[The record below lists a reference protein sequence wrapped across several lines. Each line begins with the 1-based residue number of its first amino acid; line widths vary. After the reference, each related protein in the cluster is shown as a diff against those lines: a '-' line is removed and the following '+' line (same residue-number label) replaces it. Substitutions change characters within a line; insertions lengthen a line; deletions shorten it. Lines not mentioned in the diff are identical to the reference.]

1 MSMLAPDLPDAEVL
15 DLFAGSGAL
24 GLEAL
29 SRGARHA
36 TFVERER
43 VALDALK
50 RNIEELGARD
60 LTTVVTSDALRYL
73 EDVDDLSFDIAFADP
88 PYGRGLAARTLD
100 RFQRGPFA
108 RILAL
113 EHHDDDR
120 LTSPEGSRLRR
131 YGATR
136 IVLVPSTAGREE
148 SR

>member
-43 VALDALK
+43 VALDTLR
-50 RNIEELGARD
+50 RNIEELGAGSA
-60 LTTVVTSDALRYL
+60 TTVVASDALRFL
-73 EDVDDLSFDIAFADP
+73 DGLDDRGFDIAFADP
-88 PYGRGLAARTLD
+88 PYGRGLAAGTLD
-100 RFQRGPFA
+100 RFRRRPFA

-113 EHHDDDR
+113 EHRDDDQLR
-120 LTSPEGSRLRR
+120 IPEGSKLRR
-131 YGATR
+131 YGETLIA
-136 IVLVPSTAGREE
+136 IVPSTTGREE